1 MATHA
6 AASPATVLLE
16 DGTAIAGSGFGASKA
31 VGGEVVFNTGMSGYV
46 EPRIFLPNFPRA
58 IVSGR

>member
-46 EPRIFLPNFPRA
+46 ETLTDPSYRGQILLLT
-58 IVSGR
+58 